1 MILYSP
7 CEGNIKVFPIFRT
20 GTFIPIFVVP
30 RFAAGSF
37 ERLQLF
43 DKMVKL
49 ARWAGKHLDALP

>member
-1 MILYSP
+1 MKGILRYFLLSGR
-7 CEGNIKVFPIFRT
+7 ERLYM
-20 GTFIPIFVVP
+20 FIPIVVVP

-49 ARWAGKHLDALP
+49 ASWAGNHLDALP